1 MNLTL
6 CLHTLFMRLMLL
18 FAIIWYSQRVRR
30 SSHTLLK
37 ENLMSATRICRWP
50 NSTSLFFIGF
60 NRLGLIE
67 ARCQTDDFV
76 VSDRTQ

>member
-1 MNLTL
+1 
-6 CLHTLFMRLMLL
+6 
-18 FAIIWYSQRVRR
+18 
-30 SSHTLLK
+30 
-37 ENLMSATRICRWP
+37 MSATRICRWP
-50 NSTSLFFIGF
+50 KSTSLFSIGF